1 MPFVD
6 DATSPRPVA
15 PCVGQVFDTMEE
27 AQKVYNKY
35 AKKLGFGTR
44 MCYTK
49 RTQKKGCDHIIRR
62 VFECVHARGGKG
74 QVGGEEGG
82 CDPEWYDATEEDGS
96 ASNKEPDFGNKKV
109 GPKRCR
115 NKVDRHECRPWMAV
129 LLRNGKWEV
138 SVLEEQHPHPQ

>member
-1 MPFVD
+1 M
-6 DATSPRPVA
+6 
-15 PCVGQVFDTMEE
+15 FDTIEE

-35 AKKLGFGTR
+35 AKKLGFGPR
-44 MCYTK
+44 ICYTK
-49 RTQKKGCDHIIRR
+49 RTQKKGCDHIIRIE
-62 VFECVHARGGKG
+62 FDCVHARGGKG

-115 NKVDRHECRPWMAV
+115 NKVNRHECRPWMAV

-138 SVLEEQHPHPQ
+138 SVFEEQHTHPQ